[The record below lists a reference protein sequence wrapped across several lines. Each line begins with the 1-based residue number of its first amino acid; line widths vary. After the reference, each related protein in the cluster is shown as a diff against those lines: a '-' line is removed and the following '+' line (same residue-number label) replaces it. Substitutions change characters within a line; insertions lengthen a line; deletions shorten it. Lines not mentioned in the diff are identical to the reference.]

1 MPLERAVGEARVPE
15 EVIVLVLSTVW
26 MRELV
31 VLFVPVM
38 PRYSLKP
45 DGELVETAIEEEP
58 MVIVPSAVGDRSR
71 FTVGA
76 TEIERTKAGRVILA
90 LIIVSP
96 EVALELELVAREKEI
111 SGSSSS
117 RGAKPARHPRRRR
130 EVRLVLHIRIRLILM
145 IILT

>member
-1 MPLERAVGEARVPE
+1 
-15 EVIVLVLSTVW
+15 

-76 TEIERTKAGRVILA
+76 TEIERTKAGRAILA

-111 SGSSSS
+111 SGSSS

-130 EVRLVLHIRIRLILM
+130 EVRSVLHIRIRLILM
-145 IILT
+145 LILT